1 MKRIIAYTILLVL
14 AGISYS
20 CSDFMDIKP
29 KGQADV
35 ELFSSKQGVNAL
47 LIGAYSVVDGV
58 NGRTGDGWA
67 SAVTNW
73 VWGSVAADDAYK
85 GSNPGDQSQI
95 NQIEGFVVDSEN
107 LYVAQHWAVMY
118 DGVIRSNDVLKVIPS
133 AEDMTEEEKKIAEAQ
148 AKFLRAHF
156 YFQLT
161 IIHGK
166 VPFIDEN
173 TVDPGIVPNDHALWP
188 EIESDM
194 QFAADNLPH
203 RWEEK
208 GRATQWAAKTYLGR
222 IYLTQKKFAEAK
234 EILQDVYSNGGFSL
248 MSSYEQNYLI
258 EFNNNQESIF
268 EIQYAVNDGF
278 NGSPNGGLG
287 DGINGPH
294 FMGSSGFFQPT
305 HSLVSS
311 YRVDESGLPLLEDP
325 YTQDDI
331 LPYSSSGDGVLYSQP
346 VDPRLDH
353 SIGRPGVPYLDW
365 GIHQG
370 NSWIRNISNGGPYIN
385 KKAMFKQSE
394 RGVMSSTTGRVF
406 LNANNYRKFK
416 LSHVILWLAEC
427 EAETGSLQRATELV
441 NEIRT
446 RAKNSTVVT
455 FDDGEPAADYRVEPY
470 PTTFADKEYALL
482 AIQMENRIE
491 FAMEGYRFFDLV
503 RWGIAAPVMNNY
515 FNVDNSQLGYL
526 TGSRFSEGQHEIWP
540 IPQRQIDI
548 SINEGIPV
556 LNQNPGY

>member
-1 MKRIIAYTILLVL
+1 LTESPV
-14 AGISYS
+14 
-20 CSDFMDIKP
+20 
-29 KGQADV
+29 
-35 ELFSSKQGVNAL
+35 
-47 LIGAYSVVDGV
+47 
-58 NGRTGDGWA
+58 WA

-73 VWGSVAADDAYK
+73 VWGSVASDDAYK

-95 NQIEGFVVDSEN
+95 NQIEAFVVDSEN

-118 DGVIRSNDVLKVIPS
+118 DGVMRSNDVLKVIPTADDMS
-133 AEDMTEEEKKIAEAQ
+133 ADEKRVAEAQ
-148 AKFLRAHF
+148 ARFLRAHF
-156 YFQLT
+156 YYQLT

-166 VPFIDEN
+166 VPYIDEN
-173 TVDPGIVPNDHALWP
+173 TSDPGIVPNDRFLWT
-188 EIESDM
+188 EIENDL
-194 QFAADNLPH
+194 QFASEHLPH
-203 RWEEK
+203 RWEER

-222 IYLTQKKFAEAK
+222 VYMTQKKYADALTVF
-234 EILQDVYSNGGFSL
+234 QDVYSNGGFQL
-248 MSSYEQNYLI
+248 MPSYEQNYLI
-258 EFNNNQESIF
+258 EFNNNAESIF

-294 FMGSSGFFQPT
+294 FMGSSGFFQPS

-311 YRVDESGLPLLEDP
+311 YRVDNSGLPLLDDS
-325 YTQDDI
+325 YSKDDI
-331 LPYSSSGDGVLYSQP
+331 LPYSPTGSGVLYKGP

-370 NSWIRNISNGGPYIN
+370 DSWIRNVSNGGPYIN

-394 RGVMSSTTGRVF
+394 RGVLSSTTGRVF

-427 EAETGSLQRATELV
+427 EAQVGSLEKATELV
-441 NEIRT
+441 NLLRL
-446 RAKNSTVVT
+446 RAKNSNIVT
-455 FDDGEPAADYRVEPY
+455 FDDGTPAATYKVEPY
-470 PTTFADKEYALL
+470 TATFPTKEYAMR
-482 AIQMENRIE
+482 AIQQENRLE

-503 RWGIAAPVMNNY
+503 RWGIDDSVMNNY
-515 FNVDNSQLGYL
+515 FDVESSQVEYL
-526 TGSRFSEGQHEIWP
+526 RGSRFSKGQHEMWP

-548 SINEGIPV
+548 SVHEGKSV
-556 LNQNPGY
+556 LSQNPGY